1 METATDLLALL
12 KSWYIPRIMMQVS
25 PQSTPLEIERFIERA
40 KQAYD
45 ERLAAKLEP
54 EHTGEIVAIEP
65 DSGDYFLG
73 KDEIEA
79 ADNARAAGHD
89 GPFYF
94 LRVGSR
100 YTHRLSRSLID
111 TSRVDS
117 LDS

>member
-1 METATDLLALL
+1 
-12 KSWYIPRIMMQVS
+12 MMQVG
-25 PQSTPLEIERFIERA
+25 PQSTPSDIKLFIELA
-40 KQAYD
+40 KRAYD

-65 DSGDYFLG
+65 ESGYYFLG
-73 KDEIEA
+73 ADEIAA

-100 YTHRLSRSLID
+100 YTHRLMTPR
-111 TSRVDS
+111 T
-117 LDS
+117 

>member
-1 METATDLLALL
+1 
-12 KSWYIPRIMMQVS
+12 MMQVS

-40 KQAYD
+40 KQTYD

-54 EHTGEIVAIEP
+54 EHTGEIVGIEP

-73 KDEIEA
+73 GDEVEA
-79 ADNARAAGHD
+79 ADNARAAGHK

-100 YTHRLSRSLID
+100 YAHRMMTPR
-111 TSRVDS
+111 T
-117 LDS
+117 